1 MPNARGAK
9 RAAYQKKYNARP
21 EEKER
26 RAALERARYARY
38 DKKGKP
44 RPKGIDL
51 DHVVPKRE
59 GGSNAKSNL
68 KPRDAKSNRG
78 WRGEK
83 K

>member
-1 MPNARGAK
+1 MANARGPK
-9 RAAYQKKYNARP
+9 RAAYQKQYNARP
-21 EEKER
+21 EEKAR

-44 RPKGIDL
+44 RPEGVDL
-51 DHVVPKRE
+51 DHVVPARK

-68 KPRDAKSNRG
+68 KPKSAKANRG
-78 WRGEK
+78 WRGDK